1 MGSRQ
6 AKNQFEQR
14 CKNFGPVDSLLYPKS
29 DDGNHRR
36 VFVEGIT
43 TAIKLELQTLHRQNY
58 YEHSHLNEL
67 CKKMHFPILITI
79 FRKVCVE

>member
-14 CKNFGPVDSLLYPKS
+14 CKNFGLVDSLLYPKS

>member
-1 MGSRQ
+1 MGSKQ
-6 AKNQFEQR
+6 EKNQFEQR